1 MNLLPLKKPNH
12 LGVHLM
18 LPLNFCNHELSKP
31 NMYVSKDDI
40 ARLSDANEDDL
51 TAMTEAYSMVNTCR
65 SIVMQKVM
73 IGNIYASGRN
83 QALDANYNTDHSWPF
98 GKRFDAALIKISL
111 HPNLSRREFLEQTK
125 LAPSLAKKYTRYLN
139 EMLKKINKKGIDF
152 MQPTSDAAKDAH
164 KNITPSI
171 LRQYFD
177 GKWKRYPEN
186 RKSVKR

>member
-111 HPNLSRREFLEQTK
+111 HPKLSRREFLKQTK
-125 LAPSLAKKYTRYLN
+125 LAPSLANKYTQQFN
-139 EMLKKINKKGIDF
+139 QMLQKIKKKGIDF
-152 MQPTSDAAKDAH
+152 MKPTSDAAKEAYT
-164 KNITPSI
+164 KLTPSI
-171 LRQYFD
+171 LRLYFD
-177 GKWKRYPEN
+177 GTGGPYN
-186 RKSVKR
+186 RKPKKR